1 VSRRSWWRLG
11 AAAVVLGAGIAV
23 SAPVGAAPLLEEG
36 DAVEL
41 ANKLAEATEEQ
52 DVCYGWS
59 VQIQDDGGNLSG
71 FEQGSSFGP
80 GASPFQSECTPYV
93 VFTASLLYTSETSE
107 ASDSASYTV
116 ESNLPGFDADG
127 LGGLGVS
134 ADGLLGPNDD
144 LVIANATALLP
155 ALVAEQGLAP
165 PVPIEET
172 AGTIPAAD
180 RPTNTPG
187 SDRWRTYWPAYLFT
201 GFLVVAGLGWVATA
215 FFVRSVQ
222 THTPDFTLSSLLE
235 ED

>member
-1 VSRRSWWRLG
+1 MTAAGLRRLVV
-11 AAAVVLGAGIAV
+11 ALAVVAGPLLVPPPAGAL
-23 SAPVGAAPLLEEG
+23 PLLEEG
-36 DAVEL
+36 DAIEL

-59 VQIQDDGGNLSG
+59 VEIIDGGGNISG

-80 GASPFQSECTPYV
+80 GQSPYQAECTPFV
-93 VFTASLLYTSETSE
+93 RFVASLEYTPESSEL
-107 ASDSASYTV
+107 SDSATYTV
-116 ESNLPGFDADG
+116 ESNLPGFDADD
-127 LGGLGVS
+127 LGPLGVS
-134 ADGLLGPNDD
+134 SDGLLGQNDD

-165 PVPIEET
+165 PVALEET
-172 AGTIPAAD
+172 AGTIPDAD

-201 GFLVVAGLGWVATA
+201 GFLILAGVSCLLLALYT
-215 FFVRSVQ
+215 RYMQ
-222 THTPDFTLSSLLE
+222 THTPDFTLSSLMQ